1 MTKKNFSQNMPPA
14 GGQAYQQT
22 VEQVLAQAQSQ
33 ANGLDRAEAQARL
46 QKHGQI
52 GRAHV

>member
-22 VEQVLAQAQSQ
+22 VEQVLAQAQSPDESP
-33 ANGLDRAEAQARL
+33 NDFG
-46 QKHGQI
+46 KNH
-52 GRAHV
+52 

>member
-1 MTKKNFSQNMPPA
+1 MTKKFSQNMPPA

-33 ANGLDRAEAQARL
+33 A
-46 QKHGQI
+46 
-52 GRAHV
+52 